1 MKTVFVNIRMTP
13 EFRAVLQAMADKEC
27 RSLTGQITFMLSSQV
42 QIQNTL
48 KTLDK

>member
-13 EFRAVLQAMADKEC
+13 EFRAVLQAMADKNC
-27 RSLTGQITFMLSSQV
+27 RSLTGQITFMLSSQL

-48 KTLDK
+48 KQISK